1 MRIFIDTANV
11 TEIRDA
17 NDMGFVSGV
26 TTNPSLIAREG
37 RDFVEVVRE
46 ILTIVDG
53 PVSAEVLAA
62 DAAGMIGEARALR
75 RQLPDDRLTIKIP
88 MTAEGLKA
96 VKVLSAEGFHTNV
109 TLVFSAAQALLAA
122 ANSGDAALLPQIT
135 ALENSPSPVVAE
147 HARWAATK
155 LKDLQNLY

>member
-11 TEIRDA
+11 AEIRDA

-62 DAAGMIGEARALR
+62 DAAGMIGEA
-75 RQLPDDRLTIKIP
+75 QLP
-88 MTAEGLKA
+88 
-96 VKVLSAEGFHTNV
+96 F
-109 TLVFSAAQALLAA
+109 
-122 ANSGDAALLPQIT
+122 
-135 ALENSPSPVVAE
+135 PS
-147 HARWAATK
+147 
-155 LKDLQNLY
+155 